1 MAEVEKPG
9 TGLTGPSADAPVA
22 ALEPGGE
29 LLGAKAVGTELV
41 VPRRRGRQIRRALL
55 RPQGILVCAALLL
68 LLVMALF
75 GPALA
80 PYDPI
85 SPDPVNE
92 FLPPSAAH
100 LMGTDDLGRDVLSR
114 VMAGTRYSLLA
125 VVIVL
130 SLALAAGTVVGSIA
144 GYTGG
149 VVDELLMRLTDIFLA
164 FPGIVLGLAL
174 AAALGPS
181 LTNGMLAIA
190 AIWWPIYA
198 RLVRGQVLSVK
209 QNAYVEAAR
218 ALGVPTR
225 SILGRHI
232 LPNSMAPIIVQLSL
246 DMGTVLVTAAAFSFI
261 GLGAQLPTP
270 EWGLMV
276 STDAQN
282 VLNAWWQSTFPGLA
296 IFLTALT
303 FNLAGDVLQDVLV
316 PDARRLI

>member
-1 MAEVEKPG
+1 MPEP
-9 TGLTGPSADAPVA
+9 
-22 ALEPGGE
+22 ALEPAADF
-29 LLGAKAVGTELV
+29 LARQAVAAEV
-41 VPRRRGRQIRRALL
+41 VAEPWARRRRLRRVLL
-55 RPQGILVCAALLL
+55 RPQAIIVGLAVLILVILA
-68 LLVMALF
+68 VF

-85 SPDPVNE
+85 NPDPVNE

-125 VVIVL
+125 VAIVL
-130 SLALAAGTVVGSIA
+130 SLALLVGTVVGALA
-144 GYTGG
+144 GYAGG
-149 VVDELLMRLTDIFLA
+149 LVDELLMRATDIVLA
-164 FPGIVLGLAL
+164 FPGIVLALAL

-181 LTNGMLAIA
+181 LTNGMLALA
-190 AIWWPIYA
+190 AIWWPTYA

-218 ALGVPTR
+218 ALGIPVR
-225 SILGRHI
+225 GILLRHV
-232 LPNSMAPIIVQLSL
+232 LRNCMAPVIVQLSL
-246 DMGTVLVTAAAFSFI
+246 DMGNVLVAAAGLSFI

-276 STDAQN
+276 SVDAQN

-296 IFLTALT
+296 IFLAALT

-316 PDARRLI
+316 PNARALV